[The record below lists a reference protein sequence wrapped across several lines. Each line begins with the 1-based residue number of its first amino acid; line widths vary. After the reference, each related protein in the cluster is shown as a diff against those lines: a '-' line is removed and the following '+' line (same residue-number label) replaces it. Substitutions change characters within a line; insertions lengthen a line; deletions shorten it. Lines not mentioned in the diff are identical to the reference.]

1 MNVEG
6 AGPLCLDTDILFE
19 LCRGNPLVTAKA
31 DEYLGIHGRLTITA
45 ISVFERLRGYQL
57 AIRQGKPYHKQLS
70 AFEAFVSTCLVLQF
84 DSDAADRAAKLWAHL
99 GRSRRTHIGDVLI
112 AGIAASRQIPIVT
125 RTRRDFEPMTKV
137 AGVDVQI
144 RAWNRVGTK
153 KR

>member
-1 MNVEG
+1 LSGGRAE
-6 AGPLCLDTDILFE
+6 PLVLDTDILSE

-70 AFEAFVSTCLVLQF
+70 AFEAFVSTCLVLEF
-84 DSDAADRAAKLWAHL
+84 DSDAADRAAILWGHL
-99 GRSRRTHIGDVLI
+99 SRSQKTHIGDVLI

-125 RTRRDFEPMTKV
+125 RNRRDFEPMTKI

-144 RAWNRVGTK
+144 RTWNRAGTK
-153 KR
+153 KQ